1 MSQIVERVLMS
12 KKSKLVNFEDVE
24 EDISDSENSDNNV
37 GEDSFD
43 IDFEEWAD
51 DEEAALEEE

>member
-12 KKSKLVNFEDVE
+12 KKSKLVNFDDVE

-43 IDFEEWAD
+43 IDFEE
-51 DEEAALEEE
+51 AALEEE